1 MTELYDQIVSQRGSV
16 ERLAARLPGFGGY
29 IERATRRQAD
39 RMLRDYIAG
48 EVVSRVNRFTAIEK
62 SILDSDG
69 GLMLMSKT
77 KSAKT
82 KIQTYQDRVKA
93 AFPGYSGF
101 FAAVKIDEEALDRL
115 YSFDE
120 AQIRYV
126 DRLDEELN
134 KLEEAVKSQGDVS
147 AAIAAVDALAAE
159 ANEAFKLREDVLTN
173 LDKSL

>member
-1 MTELYDQIVSQRGSV
+1 MSPLARRSLR
-16 ERLAARLPGFGGY
+16 ERKQLFSPQPQTFALVLA
-29 IERATRRQAD
+29 ERTGA
-39 RMLRDYIAG
+39 
-48 EVVSRVNRFTAIEK
+48 
-62 SILDSDG
+62 
-69 GLMLMSKT
+69 
-77 KSAKT
+77 
-82 KIQTYQDRVKA
+82 
-93 AFPGYSGF
+93 
-101 FAAVKIDEEALDRL
+101 EEALDRL

-147 AAIAAVDALAAE
+147 AAIAVVDALAAE

>member
-1 MTELYDQIVSQRGSV
+1 
-16 ERLAARLPGFGGY
+16 
-29 IERATRRQAD
+29 
-39 RMLRDYIAG
+39 
-48 EVVSRVNRFTAIEK
+48 
-62 SILDSDG
+62 
-69 GLMLMSKT
+69 
-77 KSAKT
+77 
-82 KIQTYQDRVKA
+82 VKA

-134 KLEEAVKSQGDVS
+134 KLEEAVKSKGDVS

>member
-1 MTELYDQIVSQRGSV
+1 MSDLYDQIASQRGSL
-16 ERLAARLPGFGGY
+16 EKLAARLPGFGGY

-48 EVVSRVNRFTAIEK
+48 EVASLVNRFANIEK
-62 SILDSDG
+62 AILDSEG

-77 KSAKT
+77 KSAKA

-120 AQIRYV
+120 AQIRYA
-126 DRLDEELN
+126 DKLDEELN
-134 KLEEAVKSQGDVS
+134 KLEEAVQSKGDVS
-147 AAIAAVDALAAE
+147 AAIAAVDALATE